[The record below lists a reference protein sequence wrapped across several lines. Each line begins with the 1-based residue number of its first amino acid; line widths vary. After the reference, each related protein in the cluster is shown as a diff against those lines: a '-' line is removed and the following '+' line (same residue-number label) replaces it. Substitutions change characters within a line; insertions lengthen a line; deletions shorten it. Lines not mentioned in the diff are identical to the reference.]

1 MVSTSFV
8 GVSDQ
13 VEELIGD
20 NQDFSECLQYSEN
33 HYLYKDEWNKTFGGP
48 NSDYGYCVIQT
59 NDGGY
64 AIIGETKSYG
74 AGIHDVWLIKTD
86 MDGNEEWNKT
96 FGGTDWDI
104 GYSIIQTAEGGY
116 AITGKTSSFGVDK
129 PDVWLI
135 KTDMDGNEEW
145 NKTFGGADGDAGCSL
160 QQTNDGGFVIA
171 GSTLSY
177 ADGCAWIIKTDH
189 DGNELWNTTIVTSDD
204 SFAYSIEQTKDN
216 GYILTGWVYKG
227 WDVLLAKLD
236 AEGNEEWRKTFGGS
250 GCEIGYSVH
259 QTKDE
264 GYIVTGYTSSYGAK
278 DDNIWLI
285 KTDSDGNE
293 EWSKTF
299 GGNNRER
306 GYSCQITDDDGYV
319 IVGITA
325 EPVQY
330 PSDVLLIKTDG
341 AGNKEWEKVF
351 DKAKFDTGKSI
362 QQTSDGGY
370 VIAGYTGQ
378 IFGNYDVILIKM
390 AAFDNQRP
398 NKPTITGKTEGKI
411 KKEYEYKIV
420 TTDPED
426 NDVYYFINWGSFGYY
441 TGKIETDFIGPYAS
455 GEEVIVNHIW
465 WYRDNFTITVMAIDI
480 HGGESDWGELRVT
493 MPHSYNNPFW
503 WLVGLRDR
511 FPLLQRL
518 LEVLIR

>member
-370 VIAGYTGQ
+370 VIAG
-378 IFGNYDVILIKM
+378 
-390 AAFDNQRP
+390 
-398 NKPTITGKTEGKI
+398 
-411 KKEYEYKIV
+411 
-420 TTDPED
+420 
-426 NDVYYFINWGSFGYY
+426 
-441 TGKIETDFIGPYAS
+441 
-455 GEEVIVNHIW
+455 
-465 WYRDNFTITVMAIDI
+465 
-480 HGGESDWGELRVT
+480 
-493 MPHSYNNPFW
+493 
-503 WLVGLRDR
+503 
-511 FPLLQRL
+511 
-518 LEVLIR
+518 